1 MKLVGKPDQEFLDKI
16 SSDSVST
23 ADVLFLFVLKK
34 FCVLYVHC
42 RKKTPMHG
50 SINFIILLKY
60 HFSFFMLISSV
71 CRTFNE

>member
-34 FCVLYVHC
+34 FCGNFNVSYMYSVE
-42 RKKTPMHG
+42 RKHLSME
-50 SINFIILLKY
+50 
-60 HFSFFMLISSV
+60 V
-71 CRTFNE
+71 